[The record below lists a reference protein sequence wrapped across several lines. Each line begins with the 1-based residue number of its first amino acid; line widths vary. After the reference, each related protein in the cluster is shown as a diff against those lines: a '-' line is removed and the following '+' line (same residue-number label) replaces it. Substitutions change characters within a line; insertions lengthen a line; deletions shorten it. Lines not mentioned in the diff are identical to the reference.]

1 MTNDCKN
8 INKFI
13 MTIGQIPTSYLVS
26 MTYEEQLL
34 WLCNFLEKE
43 IVPAITETTEL
54 VHQIKEYVDKYLTD
68 VDEIKEQITQIFND
82 IFLLQQAT
90 EQNTQNISYLNTKL
104 NDEVNALRTKINND
118 ITNLKLYVDDSI
130 QSNFSELKE
139 YVDYND
145 NLLNEKIDNIDIGD
159 LKIYDPTAGVIN
171 DLQIVINNLYQAGNK
186 DGLTASEFDALDL
199 TANGFDGYQITAYE
213 FDSAGKTILV

>member
-1 MTNDCKN
+1 M
-8 INKFI
+8 
-13 MTIGQIPTSYLVS
+13 
-26 MTYEEQLL
+26 
-34 WLCNFLEKE
+34 NF
-43 IVPAITETTEL
+43 
-54 VHQIKEYVDKYLTD
+54 KEYIEKDIEEKKSLLELLPMNTEARVNKYKETVTD
-68 VDEIKEQITQIFND
+68 I
-82 IFLLQQAT
+82 
-90 EQNTQNISYLNTKL
+90 
-104 NDEVNALRTKINND
+104 INNY
-118 ITNLKLYVDDSI
+118 N
-130 QSNFSELKE
+130 ELLTSVKE

-199 TANGFDGYQITAYE
+199 TANEFDAYQITAYE

>member
-8 INKFI
+8 INKFV

-82 IFLLQQAT
+82 IFLLQFNIFSKGNDIDPNSIEWTEPIESQAPT
-90 EQNTQNISYLNTKL
+90 GIYE
-104 NDEVNALRTKINND
+104 RTKF
-118 ITNLKLYVDDSI
+118 ITNI
-130 QSNFSELKE
+130 
-139 YVDYND
+139 
-145 NLLNEKIDNIDIGD
+145 
-159 LKIYDPTAGVIN
+159 
-171 DLQIVINNLYQAGNK
+171 
-186 DGLTASEFDALDL
+186 EFDQLRA
-199 TANGFDGYQITAYE
+199 
-213 FDSAGKTILV
+213 